1 MYSTLLAIRLFYLDS
16 RKSSGDIGQATMA
29 FASGKIKWYYFPAQ
43 ILLEIAAT
51 FALLI
56 TILYFGL
63 MGGGNLSDILNIHPH
78 IMNSKFQKIPH
89 EKIRRTRS

>member
-1 MYSTLLAIRLFYLDS
+1 MYSTLLAIRLFYLES
-16 RKSSGDIGQATMA
+16 RKSSGDIGQATLA
-29 FASGKIKWYYFPAQ
+29 FASNKIKWYYFPAQ

-63 MGGGNLSDILNIHPH
+63 MGGGDLTDILNIHPH
-78 IMNSKFQKIPH
+78 IMNSKFL
-89 EKIRRTRS
+89 